1 MLLRYFQ
8 LHQPN
13 SDLWCFLTF
22 YSLPFVLLVAKPGEA
37 HAVLLAI
44 PGYVVSQK
52 MPGKLWE
59 VTSDSSKQ
67 SKISKLFKVFT
78 DNTENTLWSGSRESS
93 YKPVKLSAQNIRLK
107 SSFLKLKGKTKLT
120 PSNQESTENKYMHIN
135 SPLHSPL
142 QSSWRLC
149 SLSHLV
155 LEIQS
160 LINRLP
166 KLHLISNCLISGL
179 HWTSVNDYIWRC
191 EEVGHLECIWWV
203 DGRLSG
209 STELGVL
216 WQARNQINLS

>member
-8 LHQPN
+8 LHQPD
-13 SDLWCFLTF
+13 SDLRCFLTF
-22 YSLPFVLLVAKPGEA
+22 YSLSFVLLVAKPGEA

-44 PGYVVSQK
+44 P
-52 MPGKLWE
+52 

-107 SSFLKLKGKTKLT
+107 SYFLKLKGKTKLT
-120 PSNQESTENKYMHIN
+120 PSNQETTENKYMHIN

-179 HWTSVNDYIWRC
+179 HWTSVSDYIWRC
-191 EEVGHLECIWWV
+191 GEVGHLECI
-203 DGRLSG
+203 
-209 STELGVL
+209 
-216 WQARNQINLS
+216 